1 MGTPFCVTIDVQT
14 VGDSK
19 AAADEKVT
27 IRDRNTMQ
35 QIRVPLAN
43 VEMIVSELMA
53 GHWNGVALSS
63 GILTVSSAD

>member
-1 MGTPFCVTIDVQT
+1 MTVDVQT

-19 AAADEKVT
+19 SAADEQVT

-43 VEMIVSELMA
+43 VEVVMSELLT
-53 GHWNGVALSS
+53 GHWNEVAKSSGVA
-63 GILTVSSAD
+63 TVAPAD

>member
-1 MGTPFCVTIDVQT
+1 VTIDVQT

-19 AAADEKVT
+19 SAADEKVT

-43 VEMIVSELMA
+43 VEVVMSELMT
-53 GHWNGVALSS
+53 GHWNDVARSSGVA
-63 GILTVSSAD
+63 TVASAD

>member
-1 MGTPFCVTIDVQT
+1 VQT

-19 AAADEKVT
+19 SAADERVT

-43 VEMIVSELMA
+43 IEVVMSELMT
-53 GHWNGVALSS
+53 GRWNDVARSSGVA
-63 GILTVSSAD
+63 TVSAN

>member
-1 MGTPFCVTIDVQT
+1 VQT

-19 AAADEKVT
+19 SAADEKVT

-43 VEMIVSELMA
+43 VEVVMSELMA
-53 GHWNGVALSS
+53 GHWNDVARSSGVA
-63 GILTVSSAD
+63 TVTLPADLAPA